1 MCKYFIRLIFL
12 DINFVFVFR
21 LFLSYDHLS
30 KLLTKILNER
40 PNDAIDILEDL
51 SKQQKRER
59 FVNQVDTLL
68 DKPEKSTESKLAD
81 IQKGLFMVIK
91 RTL

>member
-1 MCKYFIRLIFL
+1 MLFFFNCLVLLLLLIC
-12 DINFVFVFR
+12 V
-21 LFLSYDHLS
+21 LSYDHLS

-40 PNDAIDILEDL
+40 PNDAVDILEDL

-68 DKPEKSTESKLAD
+68 DKPDKSTESKLAD
-81 IQKGLFMVIK
+81 IQKGLFMVTIGFY
-91 RTL
+91 

>member
-1 MCKYFIRLIFL
+1 MVSIS
-12 DINFVFVFR
+12 
-21 LFLSYDHLS
+21 SYDHLS

-40 PNDAIDILEDL
+40 PNDAVDILEDL

-68 DKPEKSTESKLAD
+68 NKPEKSTESKLAD
-81 IQKGLFMVIK
+81 IQKSLFMVTITTLYRD
-91 RTL
+91 RTTL

>member
-1 MCKYFIRLIFL
+1 MVSIS
-12 DINFVFVFR
+12 
-21 LFLSYDHLS
+21 SYDHLS

-40 PNDAIDILEDL
+40 PNDAVDLLEDL

-68 DKPEKSTESKLAD
+68 NKPEKSTESKLAD
-81 IQKGLFMVIK
+81 IQKSLLMVIITTIYRDK
-91 RTL
+91 TTL

>member
-1 MCKYFIRLIFL
+1 MVSIS
-12 DINFVFVFR
+12 
-21 LFLSYDHLS
+21 SYDHLS

-40 PNDAIDILEDL
+40 PNDAVDLLEDL

-68 DKPEKSTESKLAD
+68 NKPEKSTESKLAD
-81 IQKGLFMVIK
+81 IQKSLFMVIITTIYRDK
-91 RTL
+91 TTL